1 MASYGYMIFHV
12 AMAIWP
18 SKFCAYGM
26 ILTVYFPCP
35 RYPPLHLSFPKI
47 AKFSKRVL
55 PHDELQE
62 HLSDRYYLNHDLLY
76 SIVRPSKG
84 GLEYE
89 VPVEGDWIIIG
100 VLAEKSEIK
109 YTGGVGGGIGLNGGG
124 GGQQQNGALKQI
136 EWRKKMEEERK
147 AKAREAM
154 KEKMRDKFRDKNN
167 VDANGG
173 NAKTYDDSA
182 FDELAKDDDELRDA
196 FEGSDGEMHLDSKN
210 GKKGKNGNKEEE
222 KREPPQRRKYITFKL
237 IDLGR
242 KNGGGGTGVL
252 SLKLF
257 ESDPNKRRQIKSAHD
272 SDDEEIETVIN
283 KKTGK
288 KTLVTR
294 SKKEKK
300 LASKSLNDANDKNKD
315 GEGGGDEDR
324 FERKEY
330 KGGSGGAFEKFWK
343 ETNGTVIAIL
353 NPRIMKP
360 WQNASTYQG
369 PNANVL
375 SITPESAD
383 SIIVIGKSRDLG
395 SCQAKKK
402 DGNLCSAWCDT

>member
-1 MASYGYMIFHV
+1 
-12 AMAIWP
+12 
-18 SKFCAYGM
+18 M
-26 ILTVYFPCP
+26 ILTLYIFPFP
-35 RYPPLHLSFPKI
+35 RYPPPFHLSFQIKNRSNI
-47 AKFSKRVL
+47 SSKRVL

-109 YTGGVGGGIGLNGGG
+109 YTGGGGIGINGG
-124 GGQQQNGALKQI
+124 QQNGALKQM

-167 VDANGG
+167 VDG
-173 NAKTYDDSA
+173 NNVKPYDDSA
-182 FDELAKDDDELRDA
+182 FDELAKDDDELREA
-196 FEGSDGEMHLDSKN
+196 FEGSDGEMMRLDSKN
-210 GKKGKNGNKEEE
+210 GKKGKNGNNKEEE
-222 KREPPQRRKYITFKL
+222 EREPPQRRRYITFKL

-257 ESDPNKRRQIKSAHD
+257 ESDPNKRRQIKSAND
-272 SDDEEIETVIN
+272 SDEEEIETVIN

-294 SKKEKK
+294 SKKEKR
-300 LASKSLNDANDKNKD
+300 LAAKTLKDHDDK
-315 GEGGGDEDR
+315 EGGGGNESGDDDR